1 MYSCDNFG
9 LLWPPSVLL
18 FGNSRSNTHP
28 VFTCPHAGAD
38 YLLRCN
44 RISALANH
52 VGRRTFICS
61 THFTP
66 SDIVSVRAGNLG
78 QYALLASAVPCAS
91 PVQVNEAF
99 ITCR

>member
-1 MYSCDNFG
+1 MA
-9 LLWPPSVLL
+9 PSVCSLATP
-18 FGNSRSNTHP
+18 NQTHTQ

-44 RISALANH
+44 RLSALANH
-52 VGRRTFICS
+52 VGPRTFICS

-78 QYALLASAVPCAS
+78 QYTLLASAVPCAS